1 MILFKIFISAF
12 LIDNVVLMRFL
23 ALCPFVGMSTD
34 EDKSIGMGMAVTF
47 VMVLA
52 TAVTWPIFRFILSK
66 DGIFGTFTI
75 GNAGSGGVTGSLE
88 FLQILVFILVIAS
101 LVQLVEFFLK
111 KMVPGLYSAMGIYL
125 ALITTNCA
133 ILAVTLDASNN
144 ICLFTGKSYTFI
156 ESLVYAAGAATGF
169 LLSMLLLAGIRR
181 RIKTSPVPAFLKG
194 TPILFITASLLS
206 IAFMGFGGLVK

>member
-23 ALCPFVGMSTD
+23 ALCPFIGMSTD
-34 EDKSIGMGMAVTF
+34 EDKSVGMGLAVTF
-47 VMVLA
+47 VTVLA
-52 TAVTWPIFRFILSK
+52 TVVTWPIYRFILSK
-66 DGIFGTFTI
+66 DGVFGTFTMP
-75 GNAGSGGVTGSLE
+75 GGVEGSLE

-111 KMVPGLYSAMGIYL
+111 KMVPGLYKAMGIYL

-133 ILAVTLDASNN
+133 ILAVTLDEVNN
-144 ICLFTGKSYTFI
+144 TCAFTGAAYTFI
-156 ESLVYAAGAATGF
+156 QSIVYAVGVALGF
-169 LLSMLLLAGIRR
+169 LLSLLLMAGIRR
-181 RIKTSPVPAFLKG
+181 RLKTSPVPAFLKG

-206 IAFMGFGGLVK
+206 LAFMGFGGLVK